1 MNVCWTKLNQ
11 VITATGESERILQ
24 RGLISTCAVSLASC
38 RHPDSPLHRPP
49 PPSPSRFC
57 KPCLASK
64 LGSLSAAGLSILWSF
79 PQNHFSTNFAVHG
92 TCWFKTNQHQTFYH
106 QTNLLLCDLSQVQ
119 ELDGVSLPQIL
130 ISLLLFAQPGDVST
144 RRSLS
149 SWPLNICKWQTKLHH
164 WCLISRDTK
173 WPHWLLNVKPG
184 VIYIPQSFTTL
195 VNIRY
200 WMLNI
205 RYLGN
210 VTSLVH
216 IPPPLVT
223 QVPCQ

>member
-49 PPSPSRFC
+49 PPPSSRFC

-79 PQNHFSTNFAVHG
+79 PQNNFSTNFAVHG
-92 TCWFKTNQHQTFYH
+92 TFYH
-106 QTNLLLCDLSQVQ
+106 QTNLFLCDLSQVQ

-144 RRSLS
+144 RWPLS
-149 SWPLNICKWQTKLHH
+149 S
-164 WCLISRDTK
+164 
-173 WPHWLLNVKPG
+173 
-184 VIYIPQSFTTL
+184 
-195 VNIRY
+195 
-200 WMLNI
+200 
-205 RYLGN
+205 
-210 VTSLVH
+210 
-216 IPPPLVT
+216 
-223 QVPCQ
+223 